1 MKNKKI
7 RCPHCGMH
15 FFLSQAK
22 QNSMEERRINQRKQ
36 MASAPEDLLDLM
48 QHIPPKEVAKL
59 CGISKKEM
67 REINQAFGVHAHWGA
82 EQKRKEECS

>member
-7 RCPHCGMH
+7 RCPHCGTH
-15 FFLSQAK
+15 FFLSKEK
-22 QNSMEERRINQRKQ
+22 QNSMGERKNNQRKPLESSQ
-36 MASAPEDLLDLM
+36 ENLLDLM
-48 QHIPPKEVAKL
+48 QHMPPKEVAKL